1 MIQGG
6 VHDTLSICSLD
17 LTCVVYTYGRIN
29 TPVGAAAGQSGFS
42 ETQMFWSYTIV
53 MTLAM

>member
-29 TPVGAAAGQSGFS
+29 TPVGAVAGQSGFS
-42 ETQMFWSYTIV
+42 KTQMFWSYTIV